1 MKNVVV
7 PVVRVINGSM
17 KNLGISILNNG
28 KENIKAS
35 YSEKLL
41 KKIKTP
47 STKVICI
54 LINIE

>member
-1 MKNVVV
+1 VVV